1 MSTKTNVQITTYNRK
16 YKLDLSKFNEPEF
29 GTDDGN
35 TADDFAKAIINK
47 IFVTT
52 NDGPTETI
60 NTIVTSCKMTYGI
73 GVRGTG
79 ESATE
84 PSDINKCVFGVISDI
99 ELSSA
104 SSGGNS
110 IMKLPEDAFYIFIFA
125 HKDKIEEDTSIQ
137 QKEEP
142 ERNILRVH
150 KIIKIPNTTLCH
162 DVKRTGTDE
171 DVDISH
177 GLFCNGKCIV
187 GIVSAVNDNDAT
199 FYLPSNSYCL
209 EGRTQDIIKLSQNY
223 GGSFKLS
230 SFHTYTVPAN

>member
-16 YKLDLSKFNEPEF
+16 YKLDLSNFNEPEF
-29 GTDDGN
+29 STETGN
-35 TADDFAKAIINK
+35 TANDFAKAIVNK

-52 NDGPTETI
+52 DNGPTETI

-79 ESATE
+79 ESPTE
-84 PSDINKCVFGVISDI
+84 PSEINKCIFGVISDI
-99 ELSSA
+99 ELKTA

-110 IMKLPEDAFYIFIFA
+110 IMKLPEDAYYIFIFA
-125 HKDKIEEDTSIQ
+125 HKDKIDEDTSIQ
-137 QKEEP
+137 QKAEP

-150 KIIKIPNTTLCH
+150 KIIKIPNTILSN
-162 DVKRTGTDE
+162 DVKRTGDGE
-171 DVDISH
+171 DSDISH

-187 GIVSAVNDNDAT
+187 GIVSAANDNDAT

-223 GGSFKLS
+223 SGSFKLN
-230 SFHTYTVPAN
+230 SFHTYTVPA